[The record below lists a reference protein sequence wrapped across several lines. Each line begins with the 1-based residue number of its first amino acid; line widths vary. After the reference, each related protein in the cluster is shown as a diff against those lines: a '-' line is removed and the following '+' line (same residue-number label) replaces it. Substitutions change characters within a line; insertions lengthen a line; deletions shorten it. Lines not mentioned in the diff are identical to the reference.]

1 MSDLA
6 FTDAPLLRV
15 RTLWR
20 YPVKSIG
27 GERLESATVEATGIE
42 GDRAFGLRDLETG
55 LVLTARRQP
64 ELLFA
69 SASWHAG
76 SVRITLPDGSSTDSD
91 ADLSNWLG
99 KPVELVAGGSV
110 VGTFENPMDVE
121 NDADWVEW
129 TGPSD
134 SFHDS
139 ERNRVS
145 LVSDSTLGS
154 WPEQR
159 FRKNIVCEGTGE
171 DDLVGST
178 IAVGSARL
186 DVIKRVERCVMV
198 TRPQPGLDRDLD
210 VLKTI
215 NRERDAAL
223 GIGTTVASP
232 GTISVGDTVVRA

>member
-1 MSDLA
+1 MIESA
-6 FTDAPLLRV
+6 FGDGPLLRV
-15 RTLWR
+15 RALWR
-20 YPVKSIG
+20 YPVKSMG
-27 GERLESATVEATGIE
+27 GERLDSAAVLNTGIE

-69 SASWHAG
+69 SASWDEG
-76 SVRITLPDGSSTDSD
+76 SVRIDLPDGSSTDSE

-99 KPVELVAGGSV
+99 KPVELVAGGSL

-145 LVSDSTLGS
+145 LVSDSTLGR

-159 FRKNIVCEGTGE
+159 FRKNIVCEGAGE
-171 DDLVGST
+171 DDLVDSAISVGST
-178 IAVGSARL
+178 TF
-186 DVIKRVERCVMV
+186 DVVKRVARCVMV
-198 TRPQPGLDRDLD
+198 TRPQPGIDRDLD

-215 NRERDAAL
+215 NRERDATL
-223 GIGTTVASP
+223 GIGMTVATP
-232 GTISVGDTVVRA
+232 GMIAVGDTVTPA